1 MKVLKVCNG
10 STKLSPEE
18 KEELRRMFP
27 QEEQEILDQE
37 GAKLQEEYEELM
49 KTQPLITNEISA
61 YDRNDWTKGE
71 VDTEIILQYTD

>member
-18 KEELRRMFP
+18 KEELRKMFS